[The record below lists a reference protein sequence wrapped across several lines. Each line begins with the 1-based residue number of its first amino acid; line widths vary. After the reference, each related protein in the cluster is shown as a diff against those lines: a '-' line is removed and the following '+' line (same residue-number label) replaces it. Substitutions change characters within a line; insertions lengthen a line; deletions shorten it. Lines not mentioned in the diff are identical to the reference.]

1 MSLSRRS
8 FLKCVAAASG
18 AAIGTRFA
26 GSRGIEGVAHADAE
40 QPALVMIYL
49 AGGYNAL
56 FGSAG
61 GLVGS
66 FGVTNGNIEDLGN
79 GLVIDAPTF
88 GTLPTFAKTHMAT
101 LGVAHGIT
109 DHDDSQQMKWWSD
122 GKRSYPLMLAS
133 ALGGT
138 AAIKAAIVG
147 DGMPPGPKPPESG
160 ITLQTVRDMDATIAA
175 LGGAAADPRVPNRA
189 VAAAAIDRSAA
200 MSKVAMDG
208 NPKSLNSLREAYP
221 TAAAVLRKPNKPF
234 SFADLS
240 AAYGLNGATSVNDFK
255 SRMAAAELMITSGTN
270 VVFAQDDSGW
280 DSHGDV
286 DGSGVRNMMNQQ
298 ILPGLQ
304 TFINRMMT
312 AVDRNVVVC
321 IMGDFA
327 RSLPGSDHQPNCAV
341 TVMGKYVKT
350 GSTGRVNANVDM
362 AAGTPDILPMW
373 SYLASVLKVSTNP
386 FGKNPHALVLP

>member
-8 FLKCVAAASG
+8 FLKGVAVAAG

-26 GSRGIEGVAHADAE
+26 GSRGIEGVARADAE
-40 QPALVMIYL
+40 QPALLMIYL

-66 FGVTNGNIEDLGN
+66 FGVSPGNIQDLGN
-79 GLVIDAPTF
+79 GLVVDAPTF
-88 GTLPTFAKTHMAT
+88 GTLPQFAKSHMAT
-101 LGVAHGIT
+101 IGVAHGIT
-109 DHDDSQQMKWWSD
+109 DHDESQMMRWWSD
-122 GKRSYPLMLAS
+122 GKRSYPLMLAN

-138 AAIKAAIVG
+138 AAIKAAVVG
-147 DGMPPGPKPPESG
+147 DGRPAGVSAPEGG
-160 ITLQTVRDMDATIAA
+160 ITLQSVRDMDATIAA
-175 LGGAAADPRVPNRA
+175 LGGAAADPRVPARA
-189 VAAAAIDRSAA
+189 TAAAAIDRAA
-200 MSKVAMDG
+200 VMSKVAMDG
-208 NPKSLNSLREAYP
+208 NAKSLNSLREAYP
-221 TAAAVLRKPNKPF
+221 TAAAVLRKPAKPF

-240 AAYGLNGATSVNDFK
+240 TAYGLNGATSVDDFR

-270 VVFAQDDSGW
+270 VVFAQDDGGW

-286 DGSGVRNMMNQQ
+286 DGSAVRTMMSER

-304 TFINRMMT
+304 TFLDRMLSV
-312 AVDRNVVVC
+312 ADRNVVVC

-350 GSTGRVNANVDM
+350 GSTGRVDANVDM
-362 AAGTPDILPMW
+362 VAGTPSIQPMW
-373 SYLASVLKVSTNP
+373 SYLAAALKVSSNP
-386 FGKNPHALVLP
+386 FGQNPHPLVLA